1 MLGKSNSFPQYG
13 AYFKKDKSFSLGKS
27 FQSFDNKYTYF
38 IAKVNMTLSS
48 KTTKMKIILFEF
60 SLKSLQFV

>member
-38 IAKVNMTLSS
+38 IAKVNMTLRNRPL
-48 KTTKMKIILFEF
+48 KTF
-60 SLKSLQFV
+60 